1 MTHEPE
7 DPRLERLRRLLSRDL
22 DQEATP
28 EQRQELET
36 GFDEHPELVETE
48 IAYRTVRDQV
58 QTLPDQVADDLLTRL
73 RNVRLE
79 TRAMHR
85 VLVGTT
91 AAALLVA
98 IGLTTAA
105 SLDGGPAHRPSRD
118 AVSTTDAEQT
128 RLVTRMAL
136 LRGPFANEV
145 R

>member
-1 MTHEPE
+1 MTHEPD

-28 EQRQELET
+28 EQQQELEA

-48 IAYRTVRDQV
+48 LAYRTVRDQV
-58 QTLPDQVADDLLTRL
+58 QALPDQVADDLLTRL
-73 RNVRLE
+73 RNVRLQ

-105 SLDGGPAHRPSRD
+105 SLDGGSAHRPARE